1 MWRVDSDCIGSL
13 FTFQHM
19 QYMCA
24 DPNILTSGL
33 DIYFDKN
40 QQQNKTTIIDDDR
53 IYKLPFTFSLVNL
66 LPKCR
71 HHSSMTF
78 DLFTIM
84 CDDDDDQDETGKN

>member
-19 QYMCA
+19 QYMCT
-24 DPNILTSGL
+24 DSNISTLNS
-33 DIYFDKN
+33 DIDSDKKN
-40 QQQNKTTIIDDDR
+40 QNKTTIIDDGR

-66 LPKCR
+66 LPKCK

-78 DLFTIM
+78 DLFTTTY
-84 CDDDDDQDETGKN
+84 DDDSNTVTGKN

>member
-24 DPNILTSGL
+24 DPNISTSNL
-33 DIYFDKN
+33 DIDFDKKQN
-40 QQQNKTTIIDDDR
+40 QNKTTVIDDGR

-66 LPKCR
+66 LPKCK
-71 HHSSMTF
+71 HHSSLTF
-78 DLFTIM
+78 DLFTTT
-84 CDDDDDQDETGKN
+84 CEDDDHADTGKN